1 MRRVHSEGTR
11 PSARS
16 AAVPAEFWE
25 DPRMRDALERW
36 HIGAVI
42 YAYRNH
48 PFHVRVLRQETVA
61 EWVGITQ
68 AQLSRV
74 ENGPA
79 IKDLDKLIQWA
90 RALGIPAHL
99 LWFQLPEQR
108 HTHPSVAWGS
118 HAAVCAPPVPLPAA
132 GLFFLVRAS
141 SRASQVD
148 GSADMAAMH
157 TFRSADRQVGG
168 GHLYGTVV
176 GYLHGDVAPRLFGG
190 DHGVEGKAVFTAAA
204 ALTELAGWMAHDAGR
219 HDQARGHFG
228 RALDMSRVGRD
239 RQLSAHVLTS
249 MSHLAYHTLRPHDGI
264 RFARA
269 GEDTLSGGPRN
280 PAVEARFFAMQ
291 ARGFAALRKLSETVA
306 LLGRA
311 EQALGHSY
319 DEEPSEWANNF
330 DEGSFASEAARCMH
344 QLGKLPQAQRHA
356 ERILELRPAGHT
368 RSRALGQL
376 MLATVLIEQDQPEP
390 ACIVAQDV
398 LDATPWLSSYQVIEQ
413 LRGLRRLLAPHRAN
427 TVVKDF
433 LECLGEVLHQRV
445 WLDQWPAK

>member
-1 MRRVHSEGTR
+1 M
-11 PSARS
+11 
-16 AAVPAEFWE
+16 
-25 DPRMRDALERW
+25 
-36 HIGAVI
+36 I

-48 PFHVRVLRQETVA
+48 SFHVRVLPQETVA
-61 EWVGITQ
+61 GWVGITQ

-74 ENGPA
+74 EKGPV
-79 IKDLDKLIQWA
+79 IKDLDKLITWA

-108 HTHPSVAWGS
+108 HAPPSAAWGS
-118 HAAVCAPPVPLPAA
+118 RVAVCAPPVPLPSA
-132 GLFFLVRAS
+132 GPFFLVRAS
-141 SRASQVD
+141 SHASQAD
-148 GSADMAAMH
+148 CSDMAAMH

-176 GYLHGDVAPRLFGG
+176 GYLHSDVAPRLFGG
-190 DHGVEGKAVFTAAA
+190 AHGVEGKAVFTAAA

-219 HDQARGHFG
+219 NDQARGHFG

-269 GEDTLSGGPRN
+269 GEDALSGGPRN
-280 PAVEARFFAMQ
+280 PAVEARVFAMQ

-330 DEGSFASEAARCMH
+330 DEGSFASEAARCMR

-390 ACIVAQDV
+390 ACAVAQDV
-398 LDATPWLSSYQVIEQ
+398 LDATRWLSSCQVIEQ
-413 LRGLRRLLAPHRAN
+413 LHGLHRLLVPHRASA
-427 TVVKDF
+427 VVKDF
-433 LECLGEVLHQRV
+433 LECLGEVSRQRA
-445 WLDQWPAK
+445 WLDQWPVK